1 MKNTNKL
8 LVSGLA
14 LSLVLSQGVSAVA
27 AKGTTHKKSSQKV
40 DKNKNGMDDKWEKK
54 YKLSG
59 KNLAKQDKDKDG
71 LSNLIEYK
79 LKLNPTSK
87 DTDKDKIP
95 DSLEDSDKDQLSNQ
109 AEINLGTNPA
119 DADSDNDKVKD
130 GAEKDKSGVK
140 FANKIED
147 LELKIVTSKKS
158 IQFDYELKGKKFTVN
173 IDKKSLPKGQVVSLI
188 KQLEHSK
195 NLTQEETLKTIQSRL
210 GLKVGDHLE
219 GSVKL
224 LNGTSFELVKD
235 FTEVSGNQGTG
246 KNDELKDNDSHHGQN
261 GDHDDNDN
269 DNGDHDGNHQ
279 GDDN

>member
-1 MKNTNKL
+1 MKKTNKL

-27 AKGTTHKKSSQKV
+27 AKGTNQKKSSHKV

-95 DSLEDSDKDQLSNQ
+95 DGLEDSDKDQLSNQ

-130 GAEKDKSGVK
+130 GTEKDKNGVK
-140 FANKIED
+140 FANKIQD
-147 LELKIVTSKKS
+147 LELAIVTSKKS
-158 IQFDYELKGKKFTVN
+158 IHFEYELKSKKFI
-173 IDKKSLPKGQVVSLI
+173 IDIEKKSLPKGQVVSLV

-195 NLTQEETLKTIQSRL
+195 NLTQEAALKIIQSRL
-210 GLKVGDHLE
+210 GLKNGDHLE

-224 LNGTSFELVKD
+224 LNGTSFELEKD
-235 FTEVSGNQGTG
+235 FTEVSENQGTA
-246 KNDELKDNDSHHGQN
+246 KNDDLKGNDDHHSHNGDQGDND
-261 GDHDDNDN
+261 D
-269 DNGDHDGNHQ
+269 DNGDQDGNHQ